1 MKYKLLIL
9 LSIFIISIS
18 AVSAENINNQ
28 TIGEIDDSIDI
39 NDNILLENTTIE
51 NTDSEAN
58 NSSDITTDNATDVE
72 NNETNTKNNNTENQT
87 DIENNNTE
95 NTTENQ
101 TIPEN
106 ETPAPVYPDGTFAE
120 FEKILW
126 RASDGDTI
134 ILDRNYNYDGSD
146 RKVMGIY
153 RQLTIDG
160 AGHTLDGKNGARI
173 FYVGSD
179 VKTLTLKNI
188 IFKNGKIN
196 GAGGAILNDGARLTI
211 DNCSFIN
218 NRITGTTGGAIASN
232 NVNYIRITNSKFS
245 GNYATGVGGAISI
258 TGNYAEI
265 SNCTFSNNEARDNL
279 GGAIL
284 VLGNSATVK
293 NNAFTN
299 NKAGRDGGA
308 VDIEGKTVGSKCQ
321 GATVSGNTFTQNTAV
336 FGGALGLNGKDSTI
350 ENNVFT
356 SNNAINSKSY
366 SSAGIGG
373 AMRVMGEK
381 NIKVINNTFTDN
393 TAYRQGGAFYLEGAS
408 SVISKNTFTNN
419 KATTDAGGSMNL
431 KGNGIRI
438 SENTIT
444 GSSSKNSGGAIFV
457 NGNNLKITDNKI
469 SQAKSTA
476 SYGGAMQVRGDAA
489 TITGNEFTQNTA
501 KSNGGALYVMSEKAI
516 VTNNNFN
523 KNKASKG
530 LAIYAKGD
538 SPKLTG
544 NKFID
549 GKTTNTLVWDKLT
562 TKLTAGAKTF
572 KKSVKTKKY
581 TITLKNDMGKVVK
594 NVKVTLKVNKKTYSA
609 KTNSKG
615 QITFKITNLNK
626 KGKFTAIVK
635 FSGNKYHYAVTKK
648 PKITIK

>member
-1 MKYKLLIL
+1 MRYKILIL
-9 LSIFIISIS
+9 LSILFIISIS
-18 AVSAENINNQ
+18 AVSAEQLNNQ
-28 TIGEIDDSIDI
+28 SIGEIDETIDI
-39 NDNILLENTTIE
+39 NDNILTENATVE
-51 NTDSEAN
+51 NTDSGEGN
-58 NSSDITTDNATDVE
+58 LSDIT
-72 NNETNTKNNNTENQT
+72 NNNKTNTEN
-87 DIENNNTE
+87 NT
-95 NTTENQ
+95 Q
-101 TIPEN
+101 TIPKN
-106 ETPAPVYPDGTFAE
+106 ETAPVYPDGTFNE
-120 FEKILW
+120 IEKILW
-126 RASDGDTI
+126 RATDGDTI
-134 ILDRNYNYDGSD
+134 TLDRNYNYDGSD
-146 RKVMGIY
+146 RKVIGVY
-153 RQLTIDG
+153 RAITIDG

-188 IFKNGKIN
+188 IFKNGKVN
-196 GAGGAILNDGARLTI
+196 GAGGAILNDGAKLII

-232 NVNYIRITNSKFS
+232 NVNNIKITNSVFS
-245 GNYATGVGGAISI
+245 KNYATGVGGAISI
-258 TGNYAEI
+258 TGNNAVI
-265 SNCTFSNNEARDNL
+265 SNCVFTNNEARDSL

-284 VLGNSATVK
+284 ILGNSATLT
-293 NNAFTN
+293 NNTFSN

-321 GATVSGNTFTQNTAV
+321 GATVSGNIFTQNTAV

-350 ENNVFT
+350 ENNIFT

-366 SSAGIGG
+366 GSAGIGG

-393 TAYRQGGAFYLEGAS
+393 AAYRQGGAFYLEGTS

-431 KGNGIRI
+431 KGNGIII

-444 GSSSKNSGGAIFV
+444 GSSSKNAGGAIFV
-457 NGNNLKITDNKI
+457 NGNNLKITDNNI

-476 SYGGAMQVRGDAA
+476 SYGGAIQVRGDAA
-489 TITGNEFTQNTA
+489 TITGNEFTGNTA
-501 KSNGGALYVMSEKAI
+501 KSNGGALYVMSDYATIK
-516 VTNNNFN
+516 NNEFT
-523 KNKASKG
+523 KNSASKG
-530 LAIYAKGD
+530 LAIYAKGY
-538 SPKLTG
+538 SPKMTG
-544 NKFID
+544 NVFN
-549 GKTTNTLVWDKLT
+549 GKTSKTLLWDKLT
-562 TKLTAGAKTF
+562 TKMTAGAKTF

-594 NVKVTLKVNKKTYSA
+594 NAKVTLKVNKKTYSV

-615 QITFKITNLNK
+615 QATFKITNLK
-626 KGKFTAIVK
+626 KAGKFTAVVK
-635 FSGNKYHYAVTKK
+635 YNGSKYHYSITKK